1 MLYPSWRHFNLPIHA
16 TVLDFA
22 YAIHSEVG
30 NCCISAKVNG
40 SIAPLRQRLENGDQ
54 VEIQTAKNGKPS
66 PNWLQFV
73 ITSKAKSAIRNFI
86 RNEKFNEYSKLG
98 KGILQKYFQSKNVE
112 FNDLAL
118 EKVLHKFNKKT
129 LDDLCFR
136 VAEGTIAR
144 QDIFKVIYPNYE
156 EDKNHKTVRTVQKLV
171 KNKHSL
177 PIEGLV
183 DGMAIRYA
191 GCCNPIPGDRIVGII
206 NTGTGVTIHNQMC
219 SNLKHL
225 ALNPQR
231 VLDVCWKSDDEI
243 GEQSYT
249 SQIRVVV
256 ENKSGALAD
265 ITNIIAKKKMNIA
278 QIKSTN
284 RNNETFEVIIN
295 IDVKNVQHLEEM
307 LSALRMSKKTLEVER
322 LAGVFV

>member
-1 MLYPSWRHFNLPIHA
+1 
-16 TVLDFA
+16 
-22 YAIHSEVG
+22 
-30 NCCISAKVNG
+30 
-40 SIAPLRQRLENGDQ
+40 
-54 VEIQTAKNGKPS
+54 
-66 PNWLQFV
+66 
-73 ITSKAKSAIRNFI
+73 
-86 RNEKFNEYSKLG
+86 
-98 KGILQKYFQSKNVE
+98 
-112 FNDLAL
+112 
-118 EKVLHKFNKKT
+118 
-129 LDDLCFR
+129 
-136 VAEGTIAR
+136 
-144 QDIFKVIYPNYE
+144 
-156 EDKNHKTVRTVQKLV
+156 
-171 KNKHSL
+171 
-177 PIEGLV
+177 
-183 DGMAIRYA
+183 MAIRYA

-243 GEQSYT
+243 GEQFYT

-295 IDVKNVQHLEEM
+295 IDVKSVQHLEEM